1 MSKKTKPVKS
11 SRRQFLKGAAVVG
24 GAATLAVV
32 ARGGAA
38 EVQSTNEVAAAP
50 EKSKGYHVTPHI
62 RAYYETLRD

>member
-1 MSKKTKPVKS
+1 MSKKTKLVKS

-32 ARGGAA
+32 AKGGAA
-38 EVQSTNEVAAAP
+38 EVQDTNEVAAAP

-62 RAYYETLRD
+62 RAYYEKLRD

>member
-50 EKSKGYHVTPHI
+50 EK
-62 RAYYETLRD
+62 

>member
-1 MSKKTKPVKS
+1 MSKKAKPLKS
-11 SRRQFLKGAAVVG
+11 SRREFLRGAAVVG

-62 RAYYETLRD
+62 RAYYEKLRD